1 MRVLID
7 INEDILREIENLR
20 AGSSKSVSAIVSE
33 LLTEAL
39 ASRRAPFHW
48 TSRDMKSLVDLGDKN
63 SVRDVT

>member
-7 INEDILREIENLR
+7 IDDHILRAIENLR
-20 AGSSKSVSAIVSE
+20 ADGNKSVSSIVSE

-39 ASRRAPFHW
+39 VSRRGPFHW
-48 TSRDMKSLVDLGDKN
+48 TSRDMRPLVDLVDKD